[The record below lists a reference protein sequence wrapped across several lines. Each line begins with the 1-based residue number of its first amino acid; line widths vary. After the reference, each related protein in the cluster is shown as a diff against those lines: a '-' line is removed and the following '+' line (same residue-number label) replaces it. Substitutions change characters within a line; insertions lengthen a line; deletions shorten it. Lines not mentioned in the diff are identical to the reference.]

1 MGYLLPTIPQC
12 LYFNIQNICGKF
24 DTYQCPRAAKERLHL
39 NSCPCMCE
47 NEGEGTE
54 TKGANRTLHNPLC
67 LFQTVIAIDL

>member
-1 MGYLLPTIPQC
+1 MGYLLPAIPQC

-24 DTYQCPRAAKERLHL
+24 DTYQCPPAAKERLHF

-47 NEGEGTE
+47 NEAEGTE

-67 LFQTVIAIDL
+67 LFQTVIATDL